1 MQDWLVGHH
10 IMQDMAM
17 EKTGLG
23 TAYLDRRIA
32 NTKPASASTLQL
44 EFLTAA
50 LDKPSARRNLDRANL
65 EVVQDW
71 IDQGRTA
78 DLAHLKVT

>member
-1 MQDWLVGHH
+1 MQDWLAGHH

-23 TAYLDRRIA
+23 TAHLDRRIA
-32 NTKPASASTLQL
+32 DIKPASTLQL
-44 EFLTAA
+44 EFLNAA
-50 LDKPSARRNLDRANL
+50 LDKPSARRDLNIAKL